1 MSLFDEEITTESLE
15 DLGFVQIGRN
25 KWLYLFTALF
35 TLTGQG
41 DLKFAYDELIYY
53 PKKKYLITKN
63 GRQKYPVDDLQELK
77 LIVTSISKTTMDVE
91 KLNDVRKISD
101 F

>member
-1 MSLFDEEITTESLE
+1 MSIFDEEITTESLE
-15 DLGFVQIGRN
+15 DLGFIRVGRN
-25 KWLYLFTALF
+25 KWLYLFTSLF
-35 TLTGQG
+35 TFTEQG
-41 DLKFAYDELIYY
+41 DLKYTYDELIYY

-77 LIVTSISKTTMDVE
+77 LIITSISKITMEVE
-91 KLNDVRKISD
+91 IDGLRKISD

>member
-25 KWLYLFTALF
+25 KWLYLFTSLF
-35 TLTGQG
+35 TFTGQG

-53 PKKKYLITKN
+53 PEKKLLKTKI
-63 GRQKYPVDDLQELK
+63 GKQKYPVEDLQELK
-77 LIVTSISKTTMDVE
+77 LTVASLSKTTMDIE
-91 KLNDVRKISD
+91 FNGLRKISD

>member
-1 MSLFDEEITTESLE
+1 MSIFDEEITTESLE
-15 DLGFVQIGRN
+15 DLGFIQVGRN
-25 KWLYLFTALF
+25 KWLYLFTSLF
-35 TLTGQG
+35 TFTEQG
-41 DLKFAYDELIYY
+41 DLKYAYDELIYY

-77 LIVTSISKTTMDVE
+77 LIITSISKITMEVE
-91 KLNDVRKISD
+91 IDGLRKISD